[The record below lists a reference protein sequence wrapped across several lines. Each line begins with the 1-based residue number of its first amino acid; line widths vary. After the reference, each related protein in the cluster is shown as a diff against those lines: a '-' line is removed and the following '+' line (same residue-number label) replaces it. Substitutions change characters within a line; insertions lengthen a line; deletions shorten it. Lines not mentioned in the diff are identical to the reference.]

1 VTPGDRSSEVE
12 ALMSEGGKC
21 IPSPLVNGIVAAYQ
35 IAITKTLGSASNAM
49 AQMLLTELGELL
61 SNYVDEVLGKADYG
75 NVEETVKRAFEEL
88 GLAKEVNV
96 EKSDDNKWIIEVKGS
111 VFIPVYKIL
120 KDRGVQFFTLSP
132 EALLVASII
141 RKHLREKGD
150 GRERVKVKAEVPSD
164 EVLRFE
170 VEKISSLRR

>member
-1 VTPGDRSSEVE
+1 MTKRSEEVG
-12 ALMSEGGKC
+12 ALMSVGKEC

-61 SNYVDEVLGKADYG
+61 SNYVDEVLGEADYS

-96 EKSDDNKWIIEVKGS
+96 KKEGENKWIIEVKGS
-111 VFIPVYKIL
+111 VFIPTYKIL
-120 KDRGVQFFTLSP
+120 KERGVQFFTLSP

-141 RKHLREKGD
+141 RRHLREAGD
-150 GRERVKVKAEVPSD
+150 GKERVRVKAEVPED
-164 EVLRFE
+164 ETLRFI
-170 VEKISSLRR
+170 VEKIASLRR